1 MLMLFGI
8 IGSGVDLLFN
18 HIVNYNIKMKNT
30 HKLLIIFCL
39 CFISVCSIA
48 QKNNATLYIGTYT
61 RKTSEGIYIYQFN
74 TKTGDFVPLSI
85 TKGIDNPSF
94 LAISADRRFLYS
106 GGSKKGDSVHAFAID
121 KQTHFLT
128 LLNTQS
134 LVGGQGATH
143 LELDK
148 TGKWLF
154 VSNYFNGSFN
164 LLPVEDDGRIGSSKQ
179 WTKLEGSSI
188 VKPQQDVSH
197 LHSIMVAPNNTDV
210 FAADLGTDKI
220 MAYRLNVQ
228 TGQLT
233 EGVPPFT
240 PIKTGGGPRHLDI
253 HPNGKFIYSI
263 QEIDATITG
272 FGYKNGVLTPF
283 QTISTLPTDYTGRKW
298 SADIHISPDGK
309 FLYGSN
315 RAHESLAIFKIDKKT
330 GKLTFVGHQSVNGK
344 TPRNFVIDPTGRFLL
359 VANQDS
365 DNITVFKRDKKTG
378 LLTATGKEIK
388 ISQPVC
394 LKF

>member
-1 MLMLFGI
+1 M
-8 IGSGVDLLFN
+8 
-18 HIVNYNIKMKNT
+18 YKNIKT
-30 HKLLIIFCL
+30 IFLTLFCL
-39 CFISVCSIA
+39 NTLNLLA
-48 QKNNATLYIGTYT
+48 QNNIYTLYIGTYT
-61 RKTSEGIYIYQFN
+61 RKTSEGIYSYQFN
-74 TKTGDFVPLSI
+74 TKTGDFTPLSI

-94 LAISADRRFLYS
+94 LAISPNHRFLYS

-164 LLPVEDDGRIGSSKQ
+164 LLPIENDGRLGLSKQ

-197 LHSIMVAPNNTDV
+197 LHSITVAPNNMDV

-220 MAYRLNVQ
+220 MTYRLNAQ
-228 TGQLT
+228 TGQFT

-240 PIKTGGGPRHLDI
+240 TVKAGGGPRHLDI
-253 HPNGKFIYSI
+253 HPNGKFLYSI

-272 FGYKNGVLTPF
+272 FDYKNGVLTPF
-283 QTISTLPTDYTGRKW
+283 QTISTLPADYTGRKW

-330 GKLTFVGHQSVNGK
+330 GRMTLVGHQSVNGK
-344 TPRNFVIDPTGRFLL
+344 TPRNFVIDPTGHFVL

-365 DNITVFKRDKKTG
+365 DNITIFKRNKKTG

-394 LKF
+394 LKFMK